1 LARLFEKE
9 LQMSFVRWRQHVRL
23 ARALSRMCLGHSIK
37 TVARD
42 AGYASCS
49 AFSNMFHR
57 VLGVTPTDY
66 MKQAME
72 PGGGRSRSR

>member
-1 LARLFEKE
+1 LFESE

-23 ARALSRMCLGHSIK
+23 AKALSQISLGHSIK
-37 TVARD
+37 TVARE

-49 AFSNMFHR
+49 AFSSMFHR

-66 MKQAME
+66 VRRAA
-72 PGGGRSRSR
+72 